1 MTTWT
6 VPVKN
11 REDTEA
17 IADAYRMEIYLTNLL
32 QHTVQGTFS
41 MFRNSVFSYWIF
53 PSEIMIFDVR
63 IPLHPLTVEAIGRML
78 F

>member
-6 VPVKN
+6 VPAKQ

-17 IADAYRMEIYLTNLL
+17 IADAYRLEIYLTNLL
-32 QHTVQGTFS
+32 QHTVQGTAS
-41 MFRNSVFSYWIF
+41 MFRNTVFSYWIF

-63 IPLHPLTVEAIGRML
+63 IRLHPLTVEAIGRML